1 MSKNLGEGI
10 SKGRRQGE
18 QTTPEE
24 EGTVSFGP
32 TYAVQWGGSTC
43 SLPIMP
49 LPGEDGTTSSLI
61 RCCSKAPKDPSPS

>member
-1 MSKNLGEGI
+1 MSKNLEGI

-32 TYAVQWGGSTC
+32 TYAMPWGGSTC
-43 SLPIMP
+43 SLPIMSLKHQKIHL
-49 LPGEDGTTSSLI
+49 LPKPQPELVSEI
-61 RCCSKAPKDPSPS
+61 